1 MSASLCLTTEW
12 KSPGWRKEEREDEV
26 TARKGTGLTY
36 TQRQKQQPKKKEFHH
51 QSVAAKMCANF
62 SEIPREKNNL
72 GREVMSAEL

>member
-1 MSASLCLTTEW
+1 M
-12 KSPGWRKEEREDEV
+12 